1 MKRPTWKLRRRAVFG
16 ALVFCALVV
25 VWVIIRWDDTR
36 LAETLVISSFG
47 LAGAVIA
54 SYIGGAA
61 YEDVKLYKPLRTK
74 REKEEGG
81 SIIEDEDM
89 VEYRS

>member
-1 MKRPTWKLRRRAVFG
+1 
-16 ALVFCALVV
+16 LVV
-25 VWVIIRWDDTR
+25 LWVTIRWDDTR

-74 REKEEGG
+74 RQKEED
-81 SIIEDEDM
+81 SSFIED
-89 VEYRS
+89 VNEYKI

>member
-1 MKRPTWKLRRRAVFG
+1 MKKPSWKLRRRAVFG
-16 ALVFCALVV
+16 SLIFCAAVVLFV
-25 VWVIIRWDDTR
+25 VWRWDDTR

-74 REKEEGG
+74 REEEELD
-81 SIIEDEDM
+81 IEED
-89 VEYRS
+89 V